1 VIDPTKVT
9 RTALQNAASVSI
21 LLLTSDALIAEAPKK
36 DKKGGGM
43 GHGGMDMD
51 Y

>member
-1 VIDPTKVT
+1 
-9 RTALQNAASVSI
+9 

-36 DKKGGGM
+36 DKKGGHA
-43 GHGGMDMD
+43 GHGGMDDM

>member
-1 VIDPTKVT
+1 VRAV
-9 RTALQNAASVSI
+9 VS
-21 LLLTSDALIAEAPKK
+21 LTSDALIAEAPKK
-36 DKKGGGM
+36 DKKGGGT

>member
-1 VIDPTKVT
+1 
-9 RTALQNAASVSI
+9 
-21 LLLTSDALIAEAPKK
+21 LLTRDALLAEAPKK
-36 DKKGGGM
+36 DKKGGGH